1 MFFKCE
7 EMSLNTAFTVKSALI
22 FLEYIF
28 EFLMNTAPL
37 ASNSV
42 YRQNFGGEKFGGNN
56 LIEVFDTW
64 WYDALV

>member
-37 ASNSV
+37 ASKSV
-42 YRQNFGGEKFGGNN
+42 YRQNFGGEKFGRNN
-56 LIEVFDTW
+56 LIELFDTW
-64 WYDALV
+64 

>member
-7 EMSLNTAFTVKSALI
+7 EMSLNTAFTVKTALI
-22 FLEYIF
+22 FLEYIS
-28 EFLMNTAPL
+28 EFLMNTAPS
-37 ASNSV
+37 ASKSV
-42 YRQNFGGEKFGGNN
+42 YRQDFIGEKFGDNN